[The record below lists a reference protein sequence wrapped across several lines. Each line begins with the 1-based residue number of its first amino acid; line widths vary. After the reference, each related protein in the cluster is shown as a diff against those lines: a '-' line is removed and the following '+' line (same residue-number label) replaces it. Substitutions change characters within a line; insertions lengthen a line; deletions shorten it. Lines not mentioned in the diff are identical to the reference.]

1 MKKIIKIFKS
11 IFHGIYSVFDK
22 WIITPI
28 TKLILKIADLSKSNN
43 KGLERLL
50 NKKSTLIV
58 ISLLLAFATFYL
70 IDRNKNVTI
79 DQYAEILYKQKVYHR
94 FRGPNI
100 F

>member
-1 MKKIIKIFKS
+1 MKKIIKIFAN

-28 TKLILKIADLSKSNN
+28 TKFILMIINLGKNNN
-43 KGLERLL
+43 KSLEKLL

-58 ISLLLAFATFYL
+58 ISLLLAFTTFYL

-79 DQYAEILYKQKVYHR
+79 DQYAEVLYKQKVTPS
-94 FRGPNI
+94 FN
-100 F
+100 